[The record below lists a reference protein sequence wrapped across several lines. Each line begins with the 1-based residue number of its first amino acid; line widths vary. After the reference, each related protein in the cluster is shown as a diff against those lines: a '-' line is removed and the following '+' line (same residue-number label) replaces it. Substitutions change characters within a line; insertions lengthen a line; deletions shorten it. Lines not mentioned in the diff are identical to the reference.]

1 MALDNMYY
9 SNYSRYL
16 SINYTILEQLLKEK
30 LKNCIVKWDCNQ
42 QLHAQMYSVI
52 RETYVIFISTL
63 IHLFGCVIIELTM
76 YRYPWVKLEN
86 INTL

>member
-42 QLHAQMYSVI
+42 
-52 RETYVIFISTL
+52 
-63 IHLFGCVIIELTM
+63 
-76 YRYPWVKLEN
+76 
-86 INTL
+86 